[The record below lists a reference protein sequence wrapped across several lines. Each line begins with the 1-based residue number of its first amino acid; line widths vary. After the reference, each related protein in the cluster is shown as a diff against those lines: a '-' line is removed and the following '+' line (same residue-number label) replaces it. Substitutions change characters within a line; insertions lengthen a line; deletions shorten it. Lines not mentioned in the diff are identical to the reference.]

1 MNGRRRTSDV
11 ARATGYSVQQVRD
24 LERLGV
30 IPPASRS
37 SNGYRRYRPLHLQA
51 VRAYR
56 GLATAVGPVIARRT
70 MVELWRSPRD
80 VAVASLTEL
89 HVGLAEDRR
98 QTLQALDALYEIGA
112 EPAATRAGDVL
123 SITELADA
131 LGVRTSTL
139 RHWESEGL
147 VTAQRVGSL
156 RVRTYDVGQVG
167 AARIVAA
174 LRAAGYGVPEVAT
187 VMAALR
193 GAGGTAQAETA
204 LRERLDT
211 IATRSLALLRA
222 GTDLVA
228 VVDSVELERS
238 RTTRATRPS
247 APG

>member
-1 MNGRRRTSDV
+1 MRTAEV

-30 IPPASRS
+30 IPPAARS
-37 SNGYRRYRPLHLQA
+37 ATGYRRYRPIHIQA

-56 GLATAVGPVIARRT
+56 GLATAVGPVVARRT
-70 MVELWRSPRD
+70 MAELWVSSP
-80 VAVASLTEL
+80 ATAAATLTGL

-98 QTLQALDALYEIGA
+98 QTLLALDALHEVGA
-112 EPAATRAGDVL
+112 EPAATRPGDVL
-123 SITELADA
+123 TITELADA

-139 RHWESEGL
+139 RHREAEGL

-167 AARIVAA
+167 AARIVAT
-174 LRAAGYGVPEVAT
+174 LRAAGYGVPDVAT

-193 GAGGTAQAETA
+193 GAGATAQAEAA
-204 LRERLDT
+204 LRERLDA

-222 GTDLVA
+222 GADLV
-228 VVDSVELERS
+228 VVLGSVEPERS
-238 RTTRATRPS
+238 RATRATRPS
-247 APG
+247 VPG